1 MGSFFVFEYALPGP
15 WVIDVR
21 YKHVQCSVC
30 GSRPVARVGGTS
42 VRFRKKS
49 ELVDFTRTAG
59 GILARRSVL
68 EQLREAR
75 ISGWRPGRVSVEKAE
90 SLSEQDTEYDEMV
103 VIGHTRGY
111 SERVVLEIDSE
122 CKECG
127 RRAYVYPKQGL
138 LVPRECWDGSD
149 VFLIDELP
157 GLYVVTEAF
166 REQIEKHQY
175 TGAEFVPVDEW
186 RDWV

>member
-1 MGSFFVFEYALPGP
+1 
-15 WVIDVR
+15 
-21 YKHVQCSVC
+21 
-30 GSRPVARVGGTS
+30 
-42 VRFRKKS
+42 
-49 ELVDFTRTAG
+49 VDFIRTTG
-59 GILARRSVL
+59 GILARRPVL
-68 EQLREAR
+68 KQLREAR
-75 ISGWRPGRVSVEKAE
+75 VSGWRPGHVTVERAAKLAE
-90 SLSEQDTEYDEMV
+90 YDTEYDEMI

-111 SERVVLEIDSE
+111 SERVALEIDSE

-149 VFLIDELP
+149 IFLIDELP

-166 REQIEKHQY
+166 REVIKKHQY
-175 TGAEFVPVDEW
+175 TGAEFVTTDEW